1 MDFLSGALYYARKLP
16 NEIQAPLEQMYDMIE
31 DYGGKF
37 LFTLYAEGHDPLT
50 ELYCKF

>member
-16 NEIQAPLEQMYDMIE
+16 NQIQAQIEQMYDMVE
-31 DYGGKF
+31 EHGGKF
-37 LFTLYAEGHDPLT
+37 LFTMYADGLDPLT